1 MNRTELPPA
10 SSAQPSPERLTPMFV
25 QWKEAKRQHPGTILF
40 FRMGDFYEL
49 FFEDAQTAAPILEL
63 ALTARGK
70 GTATEAPM
78 CGVPHFAGEGYIAKL
93 VERGFR
99 VAICEQVEDPKKTK
113 GMVRREV
120 VRVVSPGVFTDAER
134 MHPSESITLAAV
146 NGRGPFGVCFAD
158 LSTGALSL
166 ARARDARDLSDV
178 LARHET
184 RELLVAQSR
193 AADAAAWVTSG
204 GRPILITPLA
214 DDCFHPLHAA
224 DRVLEM
230 LGARSLGSF
239 GCPED
244 HLALPATAAALA
256 HLRDTQKTA
265 PKHLDRLT
273 VENPSESLLLDA
285 GTRRNLEVVANMRDG
300 SRQHTLLESLDATV
314 TALGARALRN
324 WLLEP
329 LATPVA
335 INARLDAVDAL
346 RRDPERRRT
355 MREALG
361 EVRDIERLLSRAALG
376 SATPR
381 DVSGLLGSLRALPA
395 VKHALDGAGS
405 VRTGELSAGLDT
417 LDDLAIDLSAALFDE
432 PGVQPGDGRVIRDGF
447 DAALDESRDLAR
459 GGKRVLAEIEARERD
474 RSGIATLKIK
484 YNKVFGY
491 YLEVSKSQLDK
502 VPSDYERRQTV
513 VGGERFVT
521 PELRELETRI
531 LSAEEQMSERELEL
545 FSTLLRSI
553 TTRAS
558 RLRGTAAAVAEA
570 DVLACFAETAA
581 RENYCRPD
589 VDEADR
595 IELIEARHPVIE
607 RLLPAGAFVPNP
619 CRLDESARIVIVTGP
634 NMGGKSTY
642 LRQVALLTLMAQA
655 GSFVPARAA
664 KIGIVDRIF
673 CRVGASDNLA
683 GGESTFMVEMTETAN
698 ILHNATPKSL
708 VILDEIG
715 RGTATWDGMAIAWAV
730 VEHLHEDSR
739 LAPKALFAT
748 HYHELT
754 ELEGTLPRVANA
766 HIAVREHGH
775 DIVLLHRIEPG
786 PSDRSYGIHVARL
799 AGLPDRVV
807 ARAREILARLVSQ
820 HTPASLASH
829 PPAPLQLA
837 LFGDG
842 GPSSAEQSALQRL
855 REIDPNALTPREA
868 LSLLFELSDTL
879 REH

>member
-1 MNRTELPPA
+1 MNRTELPSAP
-10 SSAQPSPERLTPMFV
+10 SAQPSPERLTPMFV

-49 FFEDAQTAAPILEL
+49 FFEDAQIAAPILEL

-70 GTATEAPM
+70 GTSTEAPM
-78 CGVPHFAGEGYIAKL
+78 CGVPHFSGDGYIAKL
-93 VERGFR
+93 VERGYR

-146 NGRGPFGVCFAD
+146 HGRGPFGICFAD

-166 ARARDARDLSDV
+166 ARASNDRELGDV

-193 AADAAAWVTSG
+193 AAEAANWVRASG
-204 GRPILITPLA
+204 RSILITPLV
-214 DDCFHPLHAA
+214 DDRFHPLHAV

-230 LGARSLGSF
+230 LGAHSLGSF
-239 GCPED
+239 GCADD
-244 HLALPATAAALA
+244 HPALPATAATLA
-256 HLRDTQKTA
+256 HLRETQKTT

-285 GTRRNLEVVANMRDG
+285 GTRRNLELVANMRDG
-300 SRQHTLLESLDATV
+300 SRRHTLIEALDATV
-314 TALGARALRN
+314 TALGARALRS

-329 LATPVA
+329 LADPAA
-335 INARLDAVDAL
+335 INTRLEAVDAL
-346 RRDPERRRT
+346 RRDPERRRAL
-355 MREALG
+355 RESLS
-361 EVRDIERLLSRAALG
+361 EIRDLERLLSRAALG

-381 DVSGLLGSLRALPA
+381 DLTGMLSSLRALPT
-395 VKHALDGAGS
+395 VKRLLEHAGS
-405 VRTGELSAGLDT
+405 ARTDRLSTALDT
-417 LDDLAIDLSAALFDE
+417 LDDLASDLGAALFDE
-432 PGVQPGDGRVIRDGF
+432 PSAQPGDGRVIRDGF
-447 DAALDESRDLAR
+447 DPSLDEARDLAR
-459 GGKRVLAEIEARERD
+459 GGKRVLAEIEGRERD
-474 RSGIATLKIK
+474 RTGIASLKIK

-502 VPSDYERRQTV
+502 VPGDYERRQTV

-531 LSAEEQMSERELEL
+531 LSAEERMAERELEL
-545 FSTLLRSI
+545 FATLLRSVA
-553 TTRAS
+553 TRAS
-558 RLRGTAAAVAEA
+558 RLRETAQAVAET
-570 DVLACFAETAA
+570 DVLASFADTAA
-581 RENYCRPD
+581 RENYCRPV
-589 VDEADR
+589 VDDADR
-595 IELIEARHPVIE
+595 IELAEARHPVVE
-607 RLLPAGAFVPNP
+607 RLLPAGSFVPNP
-619 CRLDESARIVIVTGP
+619 CRLDSSARIVIVTGP

-655 GSFVPARAA
+655 GSFVPAKSAA
-664 KIGIVDRIF
+664 IGVVDRIF

-730 VEHLHEDSR
+730 VEHLHEDNR

-775 DIVLLHRIEPG
+775 DIVLLHRVEPG

-820 HTPASLASH
+820 HTPASLATH

-837 LFGDG
+837 LFDAG
-842 GPSSAEQSALQRL
+842 GPTSAEREALQRL
-855 REIDPNALTPREA
+855 REVDPNSLSPRDALEV
-868 LSLLFELSDTL
+868 LFELSEKL
-879 REH
+879 RDH